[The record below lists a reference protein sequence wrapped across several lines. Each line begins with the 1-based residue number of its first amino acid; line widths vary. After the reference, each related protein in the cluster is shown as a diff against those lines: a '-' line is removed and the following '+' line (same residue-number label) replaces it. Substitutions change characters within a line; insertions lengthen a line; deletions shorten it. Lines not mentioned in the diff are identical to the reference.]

1 MREKKCQNLKSNK
14 MNVLKRSWNIQ
25 ITVPLKLYGP
35 ARCFFFL
42 IRTHCTLHIAN
53 SNHYKHLKYKRE
65 CKTNCHNLFGQVRM
79 PPENMK
85 IMRNNYS
92 INKTEEKID
101 EQNNCKFKNLY
112 RPIFNVRPVDS
123 HLIEIDY
130 LFRKKNMSVSQAKRN
145 ECAEKF

>member
-1 MREKKCQNLKSNK
+1 
-14 MNVLKRSWNIQ
+14 
-25 ITVPLKLYGP
+25 
-35 ARCFFFL
+35 
-42 IRTHCTLHIAN
+42 
-53 SNHYKHLKYKRE
+53 
-65 CKTNCHNLFGQVRM
+65 M

-92 INKTEEKID
+92 INKTEEKIY

-112 RPIFNVRPVDS
+112 RPIFDVRPVDS